1 MKVADLQQILTD
13 LERLLTTAGLKSS
26 AVAEVS
32 GFAAALGRFRDQELK
47 SFTELLGRIG
57 ADGIVTPKATTKK
70 TTASAPAS
78 PVDLMAVT
86 RRVKEVYDQ
95 AAQEWVTEQVVN
107 ELCAQLERKEVTKDA
122 LGKMAAEIEHKVKA
136 ADSKPK
142 VIAAIRNRITD
153 RIGATTRR
161 QLIDRPG
168 SVPTGTGET

>member
-1 MKVADLQQILTD
+1 VTVADLQQILTD
-13 LERLLTTAGLKSS
+13 LERLLATAGLKSS
-26 AVAEVS
+26 ATAEVS

-47 SFTELLGRIG
+47 SLTDLLSRVGL
-57 ADGIVTPKATTKK
+57 DGTVTPKATAKK
-70 TTASAPAS
+70 ATAGGHP
-78 PVDLMAVT
+78 PVDLAALT
-86 RRVKEVYDQ
+86 RRVKEVYDG

-136 ADSKPK
+136 SDSKPK
-142 VIAAIRNRITD
+142 IVAAIRNRITD

-168 SVPTGTGET
+168 GAPNGTGEA